1 MIDMIEKSACILNLE
16 NGDIMRESIQRLLD
30 EGVEVVA
37 IDNNSQ
43 DCSKDVLKSF
53 KGKIIYKINKSLKG
67 QSENRNW
74 MIKQTHGEYILLL
87 DSDILY
93 EPKTFDY
100 LIQRLKT
107 APEQIKCIGFNPW
120 YYTNIKAEV
129 QKDLPPLDAP
139 LENCG
144 QPIAFTQYGVFKREL
159 FFKYNIWFDENF
171 GTGYGSEDNDYAL
184 QMLQKGFKCA
194 CISFKYYHNKHT
206 EHWYALYNV
215 DTMRVKER
223 QEYFKA
229 KWGQDVYQKYYGFE
243 PLVDN
248 GFELYKTPT
257 SPTSPTST
265 TSTTSTSS
273 TPTLSESTLS
283 TLPPLLTKVIQL
295 YGHLPKVMVGVGI
308 CPRTEYA
315 RDLFMNWFRNITYPN
330 VELFIDEN
338 SGEENARASR
348 ERIRNKFMKSNCKFL
363 LFCDV
368 DTIPPYDV
376 IERLLLHKKDI
387 VSGITTAKEDANV
400 IAFWKAGYP
409 EQWQKKELIQKGEL
423 IAIDGSGLYCC
434 LVSRPVLEKILFN
447 WHSVIDDVEFYTRA
461 KIIGFQPYLD
471 PTIRCKHY
479 RDKNNFYTI

>member
-1 MIDMIEKSACILNLE
+1 MIEKSACILNLE

-37 IDNNSQ
+37 IDNNSK
-43 DCSKDVLKSF
+43 DCSQEVLKSF
-53 KGKIIYKINKSLKG
+53 KDKIIYKINKTVKE
-67 QSENRNW
+67 QSKNRNW
-74 MIKQTHGEYILLL
+74 MIKQTHGKYILLL

-107 APEQIKCIGFNPW
+107 APKQIKCIGFNPW
-120 YYTNIKAEV
+120 NYTNIKAEV

-171 GTGYGSEDNDYAL
+171 GIGYGSEDNDYAL

-206 EHWYALYNV
+206 EHWYTLHNV

-223 QEYFKA
+223 QEYFKS
-229 KWGQDVYQKYYGFE
+229 KWGQDVYQKYYSRE
-243 PLVDN
+243 PMIDDEFQSHTNISAL
-248 GFELYKTPT
+248 
-257 SPTSPTST
+257 
-265 TSTTSTSS
+265 
-273 TPTLSESTLS
+273 
-283 TLPPLLTKVIQL
+283 PLLLVKVVQL

-315 RDLFMNWFRNITYPN
+315 RELFMKWFKHITYPN

-348 ERIRNKFMKSNCKFL
+348 ERIRDKFMKSNCKFL

-387 VSGITTAKEDANV
+387 VSGITTAKEDASV

-409 EQWQKKELIQKGEL
+409 EQWQKKELLQKGEL

-447 WHSVIDDVEFYTRA
+447 WNSIVDDVEFYIRA
-461 KIIGFQPYLD
+461 KVIGFQPYLD
-471 PTIRCKHY
+471 PTVRCKHY
-479 RDKNNFYTI
+479 KDKHNFYTI